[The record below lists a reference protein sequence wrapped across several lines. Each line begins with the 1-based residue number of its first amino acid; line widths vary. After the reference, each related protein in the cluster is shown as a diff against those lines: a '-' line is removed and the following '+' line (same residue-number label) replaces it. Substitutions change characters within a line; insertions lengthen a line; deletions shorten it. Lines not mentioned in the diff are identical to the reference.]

1 MRDYLAWRMAFGV
14 PTPSTNTVVQPEF
27 DDMRPPG
34 VTNHVA
40 RMMIDDM
47 PVRSDADFEKLIAAI
62 DESLDPAIDRV
73 MTARPDHIVLGI
85 SALSVWG
92 GSQASVEA
100 LKERMRRRAGPG
112 VDVTVPADA
121 VVAALRA
128 HGIERRVAIVE
139 PYWPVIEPHLGGFLG
154 EHGYEVVRFNHMRGG
169 QPTRYS
175 VLTAQDLI
183 AALRAVDGDDI
194 EAIVQF
200 GANLPMARLADEA
213 ERWLNKPVISV
224 NVATY
229 WHALRQNGIADR
241 RYGFTRLFSEH

>member
-1 MRDYLAWRMAFGV
+1 
-14 PTPSTNTVVQPEF
+14 
-27 DDMRPPG
+27 PP
-34 VTNHVA
+34 
-40 RMMIDDM
+40 M
-47 PVRSDADFEKLIAAI
+47 PVRRAADCEEARAAI
-62 DESLDPAIDRV
+62 DEGRVPAMDRV
-73 MTARPDHIVLGI
+73 VPGKPDHIGLGI

-92 GSQASVEA
+92 GSQASVGA
-100 LKERMRRRAGPG
+100 LKDRMRRRAGSG
-112 VDVTVPADA
+112 IDVTVPADA

-128 HGIERRVAIVE
+128 YGIERRVAVVE
-139 PYWPVIEPHLGGFLG
+139 PYWPVIERHLGGFLG

-200 GANLPMARLADEA
+200 GANLPMARMADEA

-229 WHALRQNGIADR
+229 WH
-241 RYGFTRLFSEH
+241 

>member
-27 DDMRPPG
+27 DEMRPPG

-47 PVRSDADFEKLIAAI
+47 PVTSDADFEKLIAAI
-62 DESLDPAIDRV
+62 DGSLEPAIDQV
-73 MTARPDHIVLGI
+73 MTAKPDHIILGI

-92 GSQASVEA
+92 GSSAAVEA
-100 LKERMRRRAGPG
+100 LKERMRRRAGG
-112 VDVTVPADA
+112 GIDVTVPADA
-121 VVAALRA
+121 VIAALRA
-128 HGIERRVAIVE
+128 HGIGKRIAIVE
-139 PYWPVIEPHLGGFLG
+139 PYWPVIESHLNGFLG

-169 QPTRYS
+169 QPTKYS
-175 VLTAQDLI
+175 VLTARDLI
-183 AALRAVDGDDI
+183 GALKAVDGDDV

-200 GANLPMARLADEA
+200 GANLPMARIADEA
-213 ERWLNKPVISV
+213 ERWLGKPVVSV

-229 WHALRQNGIADR
+229 WHALRRNGITDR
-241 RYGFTRLFSEH
+241 QYGFTRLFSEH